1 MSEPLAPGQ
10 MVRLIRMGGEAVVG
24 EVLWERPD
32 GTYRVDID
40 PDQPDMDTSTIVC
53 ARRELIPLEPPLEH

>member
-10 MVRLIRMGGEAVVG
+10 MVHLIRMGGEAVVG

-40 PDQPDMDTSTIVC
+40 PDAPDMD
-53 ARRELIPLEPPLEH
+53 IPPSSALAAS